1 MAYVKPELLVLTVV
15 LYFIEIALK
24 KSQGIEEKNIPIVLG
39 IIGVL
44 LAGIWVIA
52 SCPLTSL
59 QEVAMAIFTS
69 IVQGILVAGVSSYM
83 YHLKKQS
90 EKGES

>member
-69 IVQGILVAGVSSYM
+69 IVQGILVAGVSLYM